1 MQINMCALGGLRR
14 KLKLEFQ
21 VAESMGTRNCTWLSG
36 KAISALP
43 PEPPLQFRFLILQN
57 FPDGVT

>member
-14 KLKLEFQ
+14 NLKLEFQ
-21 VAESMGTRNCTWLSG
+21 VAERTRNCTWLSG
-36 KAISALP
+36 KAVSALP
-43 PEPPLQFRFLILQN
+43 PEPPLQLQFLILQH